1 VSSSGDDH
9 YHYETLTEEDR
20 AVLMRARLRAV
31 EAEHFKLCM
40 EVRLAG
46 AVGDADKFNPVA
58 QVELAALE
66 VRAGV
71 LKDWLGQQEHT
82 DA

>member
-1 VSSSGDDH
+1 MSSSGVDH
-9 YHYETLTEEDR
+9 HHYETLTDEDLD
-20 AVLMRARLRAV
+20 VLMRARLRAV
-31 EAEHFKLCM
+31 EAEHFKVSL

-46 AVGDADKFNPVA
+46 AVGDADRLNPVA

-66 VRAGV
+66 VKIGV
-71 LKDWLGQQEHT
+71 LKDWLGLQEHT